1 MVEAGNGTCPTGD
14 QNNDA
19 IPVAS
24 SRSCTLGQA
33 SNPGAAWSTNRY
45 ALAFGSL
52 DARTWPRSD

>member
-1 MVEAGNGTCPTGD
+1 MVEAGNGTCLNGD

-19 IPVAS
+19 IPIAS
-24 SRSCTLGQA
+24 PRSCTPGQA

-45 ALAFGSL
+45 APAFASF